1 MPSDAPTITRRPSG
15 SKDHSSVPQEP
26 QSPYASHRKIH
37 PKAVRGR
44 FRRLKSGLG
53 AVLLA
58 LFALL
63 PFLRWDRGPG
73 VPDQAVLFDLG
84 SQRFYIFA
92 VQLWPQH
99 VYYITGVMIIAA
111 IGLFLATA
119 LGGRVWCGFTCPQT
133 VWTDLFVWIERRV
146 EGDRTDRIRLDKQP
160 WTARWLAKKAVKHA
174 AWLAISAVTGFLSI
188 AYLTDAPTLAVELLR
203 FDASALAAGS
213 VLFMAASTY
222 LMAGFM
228 REQMCFYVCP
238 WPRIQAAMLDED
250 SLVVTYQ
257 DWRGEGRAPLRK
269 SEGWDTRNR
278 MGFGDCIDCGQC
290 VQVCPTGIDI
300 RDGIQM
306 ECIGCGLCVDACND
320 VMARIGRPGDLI
332 RFDTLTAQA
341 AKAAAIT
348 ETAKAAAITE
358 AAKAT
363 AVPPPRYRL
372 LRPRTI
378 VYGLMLV
385 VVGGAMAIALA
396 LKPSNDIAV
405 LRDRAP
411 LFVALSDGR
420 IQNAYTIKI
429 ANMSLADRQYR
440 LTLSGLPQASLG
452 LSGESGEAGELALS
466 ARANG
471 VETYRIQVRV
481 PRSALAGASTPL
493 AFTLTPEPAG
503 EPVRHDSV
511 FLAP

>member
-1 MPSDAPTITRRPSG
+1 MPSDAPIITRRPG
-15 SKDHSSVPQEP
+15 DSKDHSSATAEP
-26 QSPYASHRKIH
+26 QSAYASHRKIH

-44 FRRLKSGLG
+44 YRRVKTWLG
-53 AVLLA
+53 AALLA

-92 VQLWPQH
+92 LQLWPQH

-119 LGGRVWCGFTCPQT
+119 LGDRVWCGFTCPQT
-133 VWTDLFVWIERRV
+133 VWTDLFVWVERRV
-146 EGDRTDRIRLDKQP
+146 EGDRTDRIRLDKQS

-174 AWLAISAVTGFLSI
+174 AWLAISGVTGFLGI
-188 AYLTDAPTLAVELLR
+188 AYLTDAPTLAVDLLR
-203 FDASALAAGS
+203 FDAPALAAGS
-213 VLFMAASTY
+213 VLFMAGCTY

-269 SEGWDTRNR
+269 SEGWDTRTHK
-278 MGFGDCIDCGQC
+278 GFGDCIDCGQC

-341 AKAAAIT
+341 AKAT
-348 ETAKAAAITE
+348 TA
-358 AAKAT
+358 
-363 AVPPPRYRL
+363 PPPRYRL

-429 ANMSLADRQYR
+429 ANMSLEDRHYR

-466 ARANG
+466 ARGNA
-471 VETYRIQVRV
+471 VETYRIQIRV
-481 PRSALAGASTPL
+481 PQSALAGASTPL

-511 FLAP
+511 FLSP

>member
-1 MPSDAPTITRRPSG
+1 MPSDAPIVTRRP
-15 SKDHSSVPQEP
+15 DHATVPPEQAP
-26 QSPYASHRKIH
+26 TPGPAPGPAYAPHRKIH

-44 FRRLKSGLG
+44 YRRVKTLLG
-53 AVLLA
+53 VVLLA
-58 LFALL
+58 LFAVI
-63 PFLRWDRGPG
+63 PWLRWDRGPG
-73 VPDQAVLFDLG
+73 LPDQAVLFDLG

-92 VQLWPQH
+92 LQLWPQH
-99 VYYITGVMIIAA
+99 VYYITGVMILAA

-133 VWTDLFVWIERRV
+133 VWTDLFVWVERRV
-146 EGDRTDRIRLDKQP
+146 EGDRGDRIRLDRHP
-160 WTARWLAKKAVKHA
+160 WTAGWLAKKTVKHA
-174 AWLAISAVTGFLSI
+174 AWLAVSLVTGFLGI
-188 AYLTDAPTLAVELLR
+188 AYLTDAPTLAVDLLR

-213 VLFMAASTY
+213 VLFIAACTY
-222 LMAGFM
+222 AMAGFM

-269 SEGWDTRNR
+269 SEGWDTRTHQ
-278 MGFGDCIDCGQC
+278 GFGDCIDCGQC

-320 VMARIGRPGDLI
+320 VMARIDRPGDLI
-332 RFDTLTAQA
+332 RFDTLTSQ
-341 AKAAAIT
+341 
-348 ETAKAAAITE
+348 

-363 AVPPPRYRL
+363 AAPPPRYRL
-372 LRPRTI
+372 IRPRTI

-385 VVGGAMAIALA
+385 VVGGVMTIALA
-396 LKPSNDIAV
+396 LRSSNDISV

-411 LFVALSDGR
+411 LFVTLNDGR

-429 ANMSLADRQYR
+429 ANMSLVERHYR
-440 LTLSGLPQASLG
+440 LTLAGLPQASLS
-452 LSGESGEAGELALS
+452 LSGDGTEAGALSLS
-466 ARANG
+466 ARANA

-481 PRSALAGASTPL
+481 PHAALTDSSTPVTV
-493 AFTLTPEPAG
+493 TLTPDSDAG
-503 EPVRHDSV
+503 QPVRHDSV

>member
-1 MPSDAPTITRRPSG
+1 MPSDAPSDAPTITRRP
-15 SKDHSSVPQEP
+15 DHAAANPDP
-26 QSPYASHRKIH
+26 PPAYASHRKIH

-44 FRRLKSGLG
+44 YRRLKSVLG
-53 AVLLA
+53 VVLLA
-58 LFALL
+58 LFAIL
-63 PFLRWDRGPG
+63 PWLRWDRGPG
-73 VPDQAVLFDLG
+73 QPDQAVLFDLDG
-84 SQRFYIFA
+84 QRFYIFA
-92 VQLWPQH
+92 LQLWPQH
-99 VYYITGVMIIAA
+99 VYYVTGVMIIAA

-133 VWTDLFVWIERRV
+133 VWTDLFVWVERRV
-146 EGDRTDRIRLDKQP
+146 EGDRGDRIRLDKHP
-160 WTARWLAKKAVKHA
+160 WTAAWLAKKTVKHA
-174 AWLAISAVTGFLSI
+174 AWLAISAVTGFFGI
-188 AYLTDAPTLAVELLR
+188 AYLTDAPTLALDLLR

-213 VLFMAASTY
+213 VLFIAGCTY
-222 LMAGFM
+222 AMAGFM

-250 SLVVTYQ
+250 SVVVTYQ

-269 SEGWDTRNR
+269 SEGWDTRTHK
-278 MGFGDCIDCGQC
+278 GFGDCIDCGQC

-320 VMARIGRPGDLI
+320 VMVRIGRPGDLI

-341 AKAAAIT
+341 AKAT
-348 ETAKAAAITE
+348 GT
-358 AAKAT
+358 
-363 AVPPPRYRL
+363 PPPRYRL
-372 LRPRTI
+372 IRPRTI

-385 VVGGAMAIALA
+385 VVVGVMAIALA
-396 LKPSNDIAV
+396 MKSSNDVSV

-411 LFVALSDGR
+411 LFVTLNDGR

-429 ANMSLADRQYR
+429 SNMSLVERHYR
-440 LTLSGLPQASLG
+440 LTLSGLPQASLS
-452 LSGESGEAGELALS
+452 LSSDGTETGELSLS
-466 ARANG
+466 ARANA

-481 PRSALAGASTPL
+481 PQAALSAPSTPL
-493 AFTLTPEPAG
+493 TVTLTPEGGAGQPA
-503 EPVRHDSV
+503 RHDSV

>member
-1 MPSDAPTITRRPSG
+1 MPSDAPLITRRPEHAAAPAPASA
-15 SKDHSSVPQEP
+15 
-26 QSPYASHRKIH
+26 YASHRKIH
-37 PKAVRGR
+37 PKDVRGR
-44 FRRLKSGLG
+44 YRRLKTVLG

-63 PFLRWDRGPG
+63 PWLRWDRGPDA
-73 VPDQAVLFDLG
+73 PDQAVLFDLDG
-84 SQRFYIFA
+84 QRFYMFA
-92 VQLWPQH
+92 VQLWPQQ
-99 VYYITGVMIIAA
+99 VYYITGIMIIAS

-119 LGGRVWCGFTCPQT
+119 VGGRVWCGFTCPQT
-133 VWTDLFVWIERRV
+133 VWTDLFVWVERQV
-146 EGDRTDRIRLDKQP
+146 EGDRGARIRLDQHP
-160 WTARWLAKKAVKHA
+160 WTANWLAKKAVKHT
-174 AWLAISAVTGFLSI
+174 AWLAIAFVTGFLGI
-188 AYLTDAPTLAVELLR
+188 AYLTDAPTLAADLLQ
-203 FDASALAAGS
+203 FDASALAVGS
-213 VLFMAASTY
+213 ILFMTACTY

-238 WPRIQAAMLDED
+238 WPRIQAAMLDEE

-269 SEGWDTRNR
+269 NEGWDTRR
-278 MGFGDCIDCGQC
+278 HQGLGDCIDCGQC

-300 RDGIQM
+300 RNGIQM

-320 VMARIGRPGDLI
+320 VMARIGQPGDLI

-341 AKAAAIT
+341 AKAANTTHA
-348 ETAKAAAITE
+348 AKAANLTH
-358 AAKAT
+358 AAKAVVT
-363 AVPPPRYRL
+363 PPPRYRL

-378 VYGLMLV
+378 VYSLMLV
-385 VVGGAMAIALA
+385 VVSGAMAIALA
-396 LKPSNDIAV
+396 FKPSNDIAV

-411 LFVALSDGR
+411 LFVTLSDGR

-429 ANMSLADRQYR
+429 ANMSLTGRHYR

-452 LSGESGEAGELALS
+452 LSGEGGEVNELALS
-466 ARANG
+466 ARANA
-471 VETYRIQVRV
+471 VDTYRIQVRV
-481 PRSALAGASTPL
+481 PQAALSAPSTPL
-493 AFTLTPEPAG
+493 TLTLTPDALSGPAG

>member
-1 MPSDAPTITRRPSG
+1 MPSDAPILTRRPNRSPAA
-15 SKDHSSVPQEP
+15 KEP
-26 QSPYASHRKIH
+26 QSDYASHRKIH
-37 PKAVRGR
+37 PKSVRGR
-44 FRRLKSGLG
+44 YRQMKTGLG

-133 VWTDLFVWIERRV
+133 VWTDLFVWVERRV
-146 EGDRTDRIRLDKQP
+146 EGDRTDRIRLDKAP

-188 AYLTDAPTLAVELLR
+188 AYLTDAPTLAVDLLR
-203 FDASALAAGS
+203 FDAPALAAGS
-213 VLFMAASTY
+213 VLFMAGCTY

-269 SEGWDTRNR
+269 SEGWDTRTHK
-278 MGFGDCIDCGQC
+278 GFGDCIDCGQC

-341 AKAAAIT
+341 AKA
-348 ETAKAAAITE
+348 
-358 AAKAT
+358 T
-363 AVPPPRYRL
+363 AVPPPRFRL

-385 VVGGAMAIALA
+385 VVGGAMTIALA

-411 LFVALSDGR
+411 LFVVLSDGR

-429 ANMSLADRQYR
+429 ANMSLVDRQYR
-440 LTLSGLPQASLG
+440 LTLSGLPQASLA
-452 LSGESGEAGELALS
+452 LSGESGEAGELPLS
-466 ARANG
+466 ARGNA

-481 PRSALAGASTPL
+481 PQSALAGASTPL
-493 AFTLTPEPAG
+493 AFTLTPDPAG

>member
-1 MPSDAPTITRRPSG
+1 MPSDAPVITRRP
-15 SKDHSSVPQEP
+15 DHAEAPP
-26 QSPYASHRKIH
+26 PPAPPPAYAPHRKIH

-44 FRRLKSGLG
+44 FRRVKSLLG

-63 PFLRWDRGPG
+63 PWLRWDRGPG
-73 VPDQAVLFDLG
+73 LPDQAVLFDLSG
-84 SQRFYIFA
+84 QRFYIFA
-92 VQLWPQH
+92 LQLWPQH

-119 LGGRVWCGFTCPQT
+119 IGGRVWCGFTCPQT
-133 VWTDLFVWIERRV
+133 VWTDLFVWVERRV
-146 EGDRTDRIRLDKQP
+146 EGDRGDRIRLDRHP
-160 WTARWLAKKAVKHA
+160 WTAGWLAKKTVKHG
-174 AWLAISAVTGFLSI
+174 AWLAISIVTGFLGI
-188 AYLTDAPTLAVELLR
+188 AYLTDAPTLAIDLLR

-213 VLFMAASTY
+213 VLFVAACTY
-222 LMAGFM
+222 AMAGFM

-238 WPRIQAAMLDED
+238 WPRIQAAMLDEE
-250 SLVVTYQ
+250 SMVVTYQ
-257 DWRGEGRAPLRK
+257 EWRGEGRAPLRK
-269 SEGWDTRNR
+269 SEGWDTRTHQ
-278 MGFGDCIDCGQC
+278 GLGDCIDCGHC

-341 AKAAAIT
+341 AKAAA
-348 ETAKAAAITE
+348 TAQAATQM
-358 AAKAT
+358 AT
-363 AVPPPRYRL
+363 AAPPPPRYRL
-372 LRPRTI
+372 IRPRTI

-385 VVGGAMAIALA
+385 VVGGVMAIALA
-396 LKPSNDIAV
+396 LKPSNDVAV

-411 LFVALSDGR
+411 LFVTLSDGR

-429 ANMSLADRQYR
+429 ANMSLTERQYR
-440 LTLSGLPQASLG
+440 LTIAGLPQASLS
-452 LSGESGEAGELALS
+452 LSGEGTESGALSLS
-466 ARANG
+466 ARANA

-481 PRSALAGASTPL
+481 PRTALPASSTPVVVMLAPDAGAGQ
-493 AFTLTPEPAG
+493 PA
-503 EPVRHDSV
+503 RHDSV

>member
-1 MPSDAPTITRRPSG
+1 MPSDAPTITRRPSK
-15 SKDHSSVPQEP
+15 SKDHSPAAQEP
-26 QSPYASHRKIH
+26 QSDYASHRKIH
-37 PKAVRGR
+37 PKSVRGR
-44 FRRLKSGLG
+44 YRRMKTGLG

-99 VYYITGVMIIAA
+99 VYYITGVMIVAA

-133 VWTDLFVWIERRV
+133 VWTDLFVWVERRV
-146 EGDRTDRIRLDKQP
+146 EGDRTDRIRLDKEP

-174 AWLAISAVTGFLSI
+174 AWLAISAVTGFLSV
-188 AYLTDAPTLAVELLR
+188 AYLTDAPTLALDLLY
-203 FDASALAAGS
+203 FDAPTLAAGS
-213 VLFMAASTY
+213 VLFMAACTY

-269 SEGWDTRNR
+269 SEGWDTRTHK
-278 MGFGDCIDCGQC
+278 GIGDCIDCGQC

-300 RDGIQM
+300 RNGIQM

-332 RFDTLTAQA
+332 RFDTLTAQ
-341 AKAAAIT
+341 T
-348 ETAKAAAITE
+348 
-358 AAKAT
+358 AKAT
-363 AVPPPRYRL
+363 AAPPPRFRL

-411 LFVALSDGR
+411 LFVTLSDGR

-429 ANMSLADRQYR
+429 ANMSLVDRQYR

-452 LSGESGEAGELALS
+452 LSGESGEAGELVLS
-466 ARANG
+466 ARGNA

-481 PRSALAGASTPL
+481 PQSVLAGASTPL
-493 AFTLTPEPAG
+493 AFTLTPAPSG

>member
-1 MPSDAPTITRRPSG
+1 MPSDAPIITRRPN
-15 SKDHSSVPQEP
+15 HSPAPQEP
-26 QSPYASHRKIH
+26 QPAYASHRKIH

-44 FRRLKSGLG
+44 YRRMKTGLG

-146 EGDRTDRIRLDKQP
+146 EGDRSERIRLDKQP
-160 WTARWLAKKAVKHA
+160 WTAPWLAKKAVKHA
-174 AWLAISAVTGFLSI
+174 AWLAISAFTGFLSI
-188 AYLTDAPTLAVELLR
+188 AYLTDAPTLAVDLLR

-213 VLFMAASTY
+213 VLFMAACTY

-269 SEGWDTRNR
+269 SEGWDTRAQK
-278 MGFGDCIDCGQC
+278 GFGDCIDCGQC

-341 AKAAAIT
+341 AKAV
-348 ETAKAAAITE
+348 
-358 AAKAT
+358 AT
-363 AVPPPRYRL
+363 PPPRYRL
-372 LRPRTI
+372 IRPRTI

-429 ANMSLADRQYR
+429 ANMSLTDRQYR
-440 LTLSGLPQASLG
+440 LTLSGLPQASLA
-452 LSGESGEAGELALS
+452 LSGESGETGELALS
-466 ARANG
+466 ARGNA

-481 PRSALAGASTPL
+481 PRSALADASTPL
-493 AFTLTPEPAG
+493 AFTLTPDPAG